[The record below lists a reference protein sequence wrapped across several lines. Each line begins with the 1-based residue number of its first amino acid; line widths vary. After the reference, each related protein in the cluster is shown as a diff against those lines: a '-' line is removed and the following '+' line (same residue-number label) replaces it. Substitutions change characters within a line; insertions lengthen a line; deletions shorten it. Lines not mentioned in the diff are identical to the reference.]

1 MRKLRGIFSVFVVA
15 ACSVYAAPPQL
26 LNYQGRLVDG
36 LGDPVNGTVEVDVRL
51 FTVET
56 GGSPVWSQTINNVAV
71 YQGLY
76 KVEFGDAG
84 LSEVLTN
91 SAVWLE
97 VEVDSETLSPRNRLA
112 SVPYALRAAIANEL
126 EGMLEGIPSGGIT
139 MWSGDLG
146 DIPEGWALCDGS
158 NGSPDLRERFVM
170 GAADGQ
176 DPGTTGGTNSFE
188 LALDQMP
195 GHTHGATA
203 ATAGAHTHPAST
215 GSAGSHGHSGST
227 GSGGSHTHTIGSDNS
242 QGSSTSKPGGGVGGS
257 QTSQSGSVNSVSHGH
272 TVAALSSGGAH
283 THTVTVNSGGA
294 HTHTVSIGSTG
305 SGSSIDNRP
314 AFYAVAFIYKL

>member
-1 MRKLRGIFSVFVVA
+1 MRKLRGILSVLVVA
-15 ACSVYAAPPQL
+15 VCSVYAAPPQL

-36 LGDPVNGTVEVDVRL
+36 LGEPVNGTVEVNVRL
-51 FTVET
+51 FTAET

-71 YQGLY
+71 YKGLY

-84 LSEVLTN
+84 LSDVLTN
-91 SAVWLE
+91 AAVWLE

-112 SVPYALRAAIANEL
+112 SVPYALRAAVANEL

-146 DIPEGWALCDGS
+146 EIPDGWQLCDGS
-158 NGSPDLRERFVM
+158 HGSPDLRERFVM

-176 DPGTTGGTNSFE
+176 DPGATGGTNSFV
-188 LALDQMP
+188 LALAQMP
-195 GHTHGATA
+195 SHTHGATA
-203 ATAGAHTHPAST
+203 ATAGAHTHSAST
-215 GSAGSHGHSGST
+215 GSAGSHSHSGST
-227 GSGGSHTHTIGSDNS
+227 GGGGSHSHSIGSDNS
-242 QGSSTSKPGGGVGGS
+242 RGSSLTRPGGGVGGS
-257 QTSQSGSVNSVSHGH
+257 QSNQSAVNSVSHSH
-272 TVAALSSGGAH
+272 SVSALSSGGGH

-294 HTHTVSIGSTG
+294 HTHTVSINSTG

-314 AFYAVAFIYKL
+314 AFYAMAFIYKL